1 MARTSLQHS
10 RSRSVQDRH
19 PSEPL
24 SLVEGILE
32 EKLEDI
38 ATLLAAGL
46 DGRSRLY
53 EDVVAMVE
61 RSLFKIALRRSQ
73 FVKTAA
79 ASYLGMNRNT
89 FQKKMLKLGISADG
103 ESLKRGSV

>member
-1 MARTSLQHS
+1 MARTSLQQSQS
-10 RSRSVQDRH
+10 RSIKDRH
-19 PSEPL
+19 QSEPL
-24 SLVEGILE
+24 AMVEGILE
-32 EKLEDI
+32 KKLEDI
-38 ATLLAAGL
+38 TTVLASGL

-79 ASYLGMNRNT
+79 AVYLGMNRNT
-89 FQKKMLKLGISADG
+89 FQKKMLKLGVSADG